1 MTGDRIAVAAQ
12 VQVGLV
18 RFERMLSDTKV
29 LNTNERATAREE
41 LSRAARASRA
51 VLDIQEVFYDEIVAD
66 LPGVWTIFFAVSA
79 AGYGEIWRDTGRYQE
94 IHVDMMRYGAPTMC
108 SRQRP

>member
-29 LNTNERATAREE
+29 LNTNDRDTAREE

-51 VLDIQEVFYDEIVAD
+51 VLDIQEVFYEIVAD

-79 AGYGEIWRDTGRYQE
+79 AG
-94 IHVDMMRYGAPTMC
+94 
-108 SRQRP
+108 